1 MKKTI
6 LFLSLVAL
14 SGSLLAQKK
23 TTTSATVAFDAS
35 TAIDA
40 LPKAENKTVI
50 AALDTKAGSV
60 QFEATVKNFA
70 FSNPTIQEHF
80 NEKKWLNSD
89 EFPKFTFKGNITNP
103 SAINFEKNG
112 TYTVSVTGDLTVRG
126 VSKPVTA
133 PATVVVSNG
142 TINAT
147 SEFSIKLADYGIS
160 GVPIDA
166 GKVAKEPKIIVSA
179 EFK

>member
-50 AALDTKAGSV
+50 ASLDTKTGSV

-70 FSNPTIQEHF
+70 FSNPTIQQHF

-89 EFPKFTFKGNITNP
+89 EFPKFTFKGTITSP
-103 SAINFEKNG
+103 SAVNFDNNG
-112 TYTVSVTGDLTVRG
+112 SYTVSVTGDLTVRG

-133 PATVVVSNG
+133 PGTVVVNNG
-142 TINAT
+142 TISAT
-147 SEFSIKLADYGIS
+147 SEFSIKLADFGIT

-166 GKVAKEPKIIVSA
+166 GKVAKEPKITVSV